1 MIVLFIFVCPFIFT
15 LPSISKVAFKVRIS
29 PLLNVTANI
38 KITDSYSDQIQ
49 FNICFEMLNCI

>member
-38 KITDSYSDQIQ
+38 KVTDSYSDQIQ
-49 FNICFEMLNCI
+49 FNI